1 MTLGFIKPISGDL
14 ALRWA
19 RPGSDADDD
28 GLPQN
33 QVVFDSRSQAVFGA
47 YVSGVYG
54 PASMPG
60 SWTRVVTW
68 PSLGYVP
75 VTTLIYY
82 QNVTDWIE
90 QGPLDFS
97 WSSVGNSGV
106 AVGEDGIYMKA
117 PSGSSVA
124 AFALYYI
131 VHRMPAF

>member
-1 MTLGFIKPISGDL
+1 MTIGYIKPVAGSIV
-14 ALRWA
+14 LRWA
-19 RPGSDADDD
+19 RPGNDADDED
-28 GLPQN
+28 LAQN
-33 QVVFDSRSQAVFGA
+33 QVAFDSRAQAVFGA

-60 SWTRVVTW
+60 PWTRVVTW

-90 QGPLDFS
+90 QGPLDFN